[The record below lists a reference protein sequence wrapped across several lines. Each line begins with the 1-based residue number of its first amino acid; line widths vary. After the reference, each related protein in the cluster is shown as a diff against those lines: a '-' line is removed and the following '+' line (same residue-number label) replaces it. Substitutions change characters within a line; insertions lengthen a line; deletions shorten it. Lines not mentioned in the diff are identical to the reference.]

1 MNLPAFWHN
10 VCRSH
15 HASVKIGVTKVCQ
28 EFGSLCFALNV
39 LWYFMC
45 NHGNLPNVAK
55 NQGRSPQ
62 NVISFFFLTLEK
74 LCPVPCVLLLQS
86 DCFQYC
92 RVSSECFQHVGRKTL
107 SCICPVHSSPETVQG
122 ARQLH
127 LAIRMDKHRAC
138 PFIPSICM

>member
-10 VCRSH
+10 VCHSH

-28 EFGSLCFALNV
+28 EFDSLCCALNV
-39 LWYFMC
+39 LWSFVC

-62 NVISFFFLTLEK
+62 NVISFFFLTL
-74 LCPVPCVLLLQS
+74 LLQS
-86 DCFQYC
+86 ECFFQYC

-107 SCICPVHSSPETVQG
+107 SCICPVHSSPGTAQG
-122 ARQLH
+122 ALQLH
-127 LAIRMDKHRAC
+127 LAARMDKNRTC
-138 PFIPSICM
+138 PFFPSICM